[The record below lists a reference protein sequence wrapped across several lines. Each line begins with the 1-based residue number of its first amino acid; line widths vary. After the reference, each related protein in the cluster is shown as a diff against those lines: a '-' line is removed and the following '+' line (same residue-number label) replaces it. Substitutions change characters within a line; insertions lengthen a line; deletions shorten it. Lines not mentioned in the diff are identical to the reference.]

1 MNSSSNHRPSSLGGV
16 VAVVAVVDEPRPER
30 TPQSQ
35 LDAWAATLA
44 STLAQ
49 QMPPPRAIPPPATTE
64 AWRPSVGAL
73 TPGSEATLGG
83 SNPTPAQAPP
93 GSAGDSEQTPNT
105 ERVHLSTQIADL
117 GEVNLV
123 VDRTNGG
130 VRVLIGVEDARAAM
144 LIDPERLRLQ
154 GALLAAGVGVESIRV
169 VQVDRRGTLLASSR
183 SSVSRTPQH
192 PNDPRVDDIASKK
205 RSRGHKV
212 NIVG

>member
-1 MNSSSNHRPSSLGGV
+1 MNNPGPSSLGGAL
-16 VAVVAVVDEPRPER
+16 AVVAVEDEPRPQR

-49 QMPPPRAIPPPATTE
+49 QVPPPRAMPPPPTTE
-64 AWRPSVGAL
+64 AWRSSVGAL

-83 SNPTPAQAPP
+83 SNPTAARALP
-93 GSAGDSEQTPNT
+93 GTAGDGEETPNA

-144 LIDPERLRLQ
+144 LMDPERLRLQ
-154 GALLAAGVGVESIRV
+154 GALIAAGVGVESIRV

-192 PNDPRVDDIASKK
+192 PTDPRVDDIASKK

>member
-1 MNSSSNHRPSSLGGV
+1 MSNPGPSSLGGV
-16 VAVVAVVDEPRPER
+16 PAVIAGEDEPRPPR

-49 QMPPPRAIPPPATTE
+49 QMPPPRAIPPPATTTE

-83 SNPTPAQAPP
+83 SNPAPARAAP
-93 GSAGDSEQTPNT
+93 GSAADSEQTPST

-169 VQVDRRGTLLASSR
+169 VQVDRRGTLLASTR
-183 SSVSRTPQH
+183 GSVSRTPQH
-192 PNDPRVDDIASKK
+192 PTEPRVDDVDSKK

-212 NIVG
+212 NLVG

>member
-1 MNSSSNHRPSSLGGV
+1 MTSQGPSSLGGV
-16 VAVVAVVDEPRPER
+16 IAVIAGDDEPRPPR

-83 SNPTPAQAPP
+83 SNPTPTGAAP
-93 GSAGDSEQTPNT
+93 GSADDSEQTPST

-169 VQVDRRGTLLASSR
+169 VQVDRRGTLLASAR
-183 SSVSRTPQH
+183 GSVSRTPQH
-192 PNDPRVDDIASKK
+192 PADPRVDDIASKK

-212 NIVG
+212 NLVG